1 MIDDTGKS
9 PVLAAEDH
17 SGGWR
22 KVLQIAALVLV
33 APAVAVGLFA
43 VYTTLFPVPCG
54 DFSGATALGVIV
66 AWVIDLPVGLL
77 ALGSAMF
84 VKGGSARMRSVSFA
98 AACITLALPII
109 ATVAFQNTRCR

>member
-1 MIDDTGKS
+1 MMADTGES

-43 VYTTLFPVPCG
+43 VYTTVFPVPCG
-54 DFSGATALGVIV
+54 DFSGATALGVLV
-66 AWVIDLPVGLL
+66 SWVIDLPVGLL
-77 ALGSAMF
+77 ALGSAML
-84 VKGGSARMRSVSFA
+84 VKSGSVRMRSASFV

-109 ATVAFQNTRCR
+109 ATAAFQVSRCR